1 MKIFVSSFILILFFV
16 SCSAGGFKE
25 RQLLTQYFQKKD
37 YKEAHKILNE
47 SSTYK
52 EEKNKL
58 LFLMEKAM
66 IFHAQEQYLD
76 SIDTFLQASDL
87 ASQLYTVRIS
97 KKVAALL
104 ANDNYDV
111 YYGEAYERS
120 LIHMYQTLNYYLLA
134 KKGEVPERIRE
145 DKKVEPARKL
155 ENREIAQFMSRSRSE
170 VLAWNALIET
180 FQNERMGKSVFKN
193 DLMAKLLGGF
203 IHENTDTIN
212 DLQTAYLLY
221 RDARDILLKNYGGY
235 QSFNR
240 NFKKFKEDFD
250 KFPSLGIEKVRTDYI
265 SPTPY
270 FDELNEYLEYKILS
284 LSKKIRPG
292 DYSKLVQIFATKQAV
307 LDRIEQEKHK
317 PNLTILF
324 HHSIIPPKVPDKYYF
339 GLNPDNF
346 QGGSQKIM
354 AAVGQVA
361 MTHFMINVLKLNRN
375 NSRSIGSAYA
385 TAQMATVTSQYA
397 SFDFELPKIQ
407 NRPLIDNLC
416 LVVKDEQDKE
426 VLKRKL
432 VVVNPIGDIAEE
444 AVAETSAWRYT
455 RTGSRLALKYAAV
468 VASAYGAYKAA
479 GGEQGTFSGIAAMAS
494 FLAGSRMIKS
504 SEIADTRYWSLL
516 PEDLRMEDIY
526 LPVGNFE
533 VFIIGDQTKYALGKI
548 TIKDP
553 HSKHLISYRN

>member
-1 MKIFVSSFILILFFV
+1 MRIFFSSVILILFFV
-16 SCSAGGFKE
+16 SCSAGGLKE

-37 YKEAHKILNE
+37 YKEVHKVLNE
-47 SSTYK
+47 SATYK

-66 IFHAQEQYLD
+66 VFHAQEQYLD
-76 SIDTFLQASDL
+76 SIETFLLASDL
-87 ASQLYTVRIS
+87 ARQLYTVRIS

-134 KKGEVPERIRE
+134 KKGEVLERVRE

-155 ENREIAQFMSRSRSE
+155 ENREIAQFMSRARSE

-203 IHENTDTIN
+203 VHENTDTIN

-221 RDARDILLKNYGGY
+221 QDARDILVKNYGGY
-235 QSFNR
+235 QSFNSS
-240 NFKKFKEDFD
+240 FKKFKGDFE
-250 KFPSLGIEKVRTDYI
+250 KFPSLGIEQVRKNYI
-265 SPTPY
+265 SPTHY

-284 LSKKIRPG
+284 LSKKIRPH
-292 DYSKLVQIFATKQAV
+292 DYEKLVKIFAPKKTV
-307 LDRIEQEKHK
+307 LDRVERERHS

-346 QGGSQKIM
+346 QGGGQKVL

-361 MTHFMINVLKLNRN
+361 LTHFMMNVLKLRH
-375 NSRSIGSAYA
+375 NSAQSVGSAYA
-385 TAQMATVTSQYA
+385 TVQMASVTSQYA

-407 NRPLIDNLC
+407 NRPLVDNLC
-416 LVVKDEQDKE
+416 LVVKDERDHE

-432 VVVNPIGDIAEE
+432 VIVNPIGDIAEE
-444 AVAETSAWRYT
+444 AVAEKSAWRYT
-455 RTGSRLALKYAAV
+455 RTGTRLALKYAAV

-494 FLAGSRMIKS
+494 FLAGSRLIKA

-516 PEDLRMEDIY
+516 PEDLRMEDLY
-526 LPVGNFE
+526 LPEGHFE
-533 VFIIGDQTKYALGKI
+533 LFIIGDQNKYSLGKI
-548 TIKDP
+548 TISDP
-553 HSKHLISYRN
+553 NAKHLISYRN